1 MDLDALIAQA
11 YNLEPL
17 PLSAARL
24 ASLVADPDSKLASLT
39 DVISL
44 DPSLTVKVLRAANSA
59 RLAARS
65 PITNVNDAV
74 IRLGRGTILSVVV
87 GVAARKHLQQPVPEY
102 GLGENALW
110 EHSVAAALVAETVEQ
125 ICKVN
130 IPPEAFA
137 AALLHDIGKLV
148 LGRFLDARTL
158 ELLNEAQERGRLN
171 PLEAEREILK
181 VNHAELGGLIAKK
194 WGLPDS
200 IVKGISFHHQPDAGE
215 ERICDVVC
223 VSNDIAVATGLVNM
237 PVPRWPEDH
246 SGAFKRMGLD
256 NEAEIRVADVV
267 KSRFKQVLERLTK

>member
-148 LGRFLDARTL
+148 LGRFLDKRIL
-158 ELLNEAQERGRLN
+158 ELLNEAQEQGHLN
-171 PLEAEREILK
+171 PLDAEREILK

-200 IVKGISFHHQPDAGE
+200 IVKGISFHHHPDEGE

-246 SGAFKRMGLD
+246 SRAFKRMGLD
-256 NEAEIRVADVV
+256 NDAETRVADVV

>member
-148 LGRFLDARTL
+148 LGRFLDARTR
-158 ELLNEAQERGRLN
+158 ELLNEAQENGRLN

-200 IVKGISFHHQPDAGE
+200 IVKGISFHHQPDEGE